1 MHWCGLTL
9 AVVCAY
15 APFILWLFLLRS
27 THKRCL
33 ISSRSSISVHSRS
46 FAAILDLVSPAREI
60 AFRVLQRVHGG
71 GYATDLLR
79 RETGAARDLALAES
93 IVLGCLRYQSQLDYL
108 IEHFSGRKQLKLDDV
123 VRIALRMGIFQLRY
137 LDRIPAHAA
146 VTESVDLVKQ
156 AHKRSAAGFV
166 NAVLRKV
173 NRKPVAWP
181 DRATELSI
189 PAWMLERWQHQYGE
203 PAAAA
208 IARAA
213 LEQPEAAINPAT
225 GRQQDPGAQSI
236 VPLLDIQPGMTV
248 LDLCAAPGNKT
259 AQILTLVNNVGARVV
274 ACDRYLK
281 RLVDVPAEAQR
292 VVLDAATTLPFN
304 TKFDR
309 ILVDAPCSG
318 TGTLGRNPE
327 IKWRLRPNDLARF
340 AGLQR
345 KILEHALPHLKPGG
359 KLVYSTCSL
368 EKDENEDVIAQVMA
382 GLPGAL
388 STHLRLPGRDPG
400 DGFFATAFSS

>member
-1 MHWCGLTL
+1 
-9 AVVCAY
+9 
-15 APFILWLFLLRS
+15 
-27 THKRCL
+27 
-33 ISSRSSISVHSRS
+33 
-46 FAAILDLVSPAREI
+46 VSPAREI

-79 RETGAARDLALAES
+79 RESGDPRDLALAES
-93 IVLGCLRYQSQLDYL
+93 IVLGCLRYQAQLDYL
-108 IEHFSGRKQLKLDDV
+108 IEFFSGRKQLKLDDV

-146 VTESVDLVKQ
+146 VAESVELVKQ

-173 NRKPVAWP
+173 NRSPLAWP
-181 DRATELSI
+181 DKATELSV
-189 PAWMLERWQHQYGE
+189 PTWMLERWQQQYGQQE
-203 PAAAA
+203 AAA

-213 LEQPEAAINPAT
+213 LEQPEAVINPDT

-236 VPLLDIQPGMTV
+236 VPLLEIQPGMSV

-259 AQILTLVNNVGARVV
+259 AQLLALGAHVV

-281 RLVDVPAEAQR
+281 RLADVPPEAQR
-292 VVLDAATTLPFN
+292 VVLDAATSLPFN
-304 TKFDR
+304 AKFDRALFDR

-318 TGTLGRNPE
+318 TGTLARNPE
-327 IKWRLRPNDLARF
+327 IKWRLRPTDLSRF

-345 KILEHALPHLKPGG
+345 RILEHALPHLKPGG
-359 KLVYSTCSL
+359 RLIYSTCSL
-368 EKDENEDVIAQVMA
+368 EREENEDIVA
-382 GLPGAL
+382 GLPVA
-388 STHLRLPGRDPG
+388 STHLRQPGRDPG
-400 DGFFATAFSS
+400 DGFFAATLSPQ

>member
-1 MHWCGLTL
+1 M
-9 AVVCAY
+9 
-15 APFILWLFLLRS
+15 
-27 THKRCL
+27 
-33 ISSRSSISVHSRS
+33 
-46 FAAILDLVSPAREI
+46 SPAREI

-79 RETGAARDLALAES
+79 REAPDDKHDPRDLALAES
-93 IVLGCLRYQSQLDYL
+93 ITLGCLRHQSQLDYL
-108 IEHFSGRKQLKLDDV
+108 IEFFSGRKQPKLDDE

-146 VTESVDLVKQ
+146 VAESVELVKQ

-173 NRKPVAWP
+173 NRNPVTWP
-181 DRATELSI
+181 DLATELSL
-189 PAWMLERWQHQYGE
+189 PAWMLERWQRLYGHDQ
-203 PAAAA
+203 AMA

-213 LEQPEAAINPAT
+213 LEQPEAAINPHT

-236 VPLLDIQPGMTV
+236 VPLLEIQPGMTV

-259 AQILTLVNNVGARVV
+259 AQALALGANVIA
-274 ACDRYLK
+274 ADRYLK
-281 RLVDVPAEAQR
+281 RLLEVPPQAQR
-292 VVLDAATTLPFN
+292 VVLDAATGLPFKV
-304 TKFDR
+304 KFDR

-318 TGTLGRNPE
+318 TGTLARNPE
-327 IKWRLRPNDLARF
+327 IKWRLRPNDLSRF
-340 AGLQR
+340 ADLQR
-345 KILEHALPHLKPGG
+345 KILGNALESLKPGG

-368 EKDENEDVIAQVMA
+368 EREENEDIVA
-382 GLPGAL
+382 GLPVT

-400 DGFFATAFSS
+400 DGFFAAVIIGDGVHG